1 MKYMKVTRKMAT
13 TTLREM
19 KLLIKVNTELL
30 DRSKNNVGTINNSNK
45 WAMVL
50 FNLMSNKVFISYL
63 HRLYLYIYI

>member
-30 DRSKNNVGTINNSNK
+30 DISKNYVGTINNSNER
-45 WAMVL
+45 AIVF
-50 FNLMSNKVFISYL
+50 FNFMSNKVFISYL
-63 HRLYLYIYI
+63 HRPYLYIYE